1 MLKNFFKHPKLVG
14 MTYNE
19 HMKHSFRISWL
30 MLNGSVKAFAHGLYP
45 DIYITSSTD
54 ISSEINKLL
63 GKSSKISP

>member
-1 MLKNFFKHPKLVG
+1 MLKNFFNHPKLVG

-30 MLNGSVKAFAHGLYP
+30 MLNGSIKAFAHGLYP

-63 GKSSKISP
+63 GKSSKTSA